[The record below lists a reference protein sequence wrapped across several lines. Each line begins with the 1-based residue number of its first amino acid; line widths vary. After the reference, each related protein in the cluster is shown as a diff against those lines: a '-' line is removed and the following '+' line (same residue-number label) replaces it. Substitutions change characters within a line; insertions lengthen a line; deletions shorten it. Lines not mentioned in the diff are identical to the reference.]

1 MKNGSKLARSTGS
14 SRTFS
19 ASARVENAS
28 LLAAVYAFRWA
39 FSLRV
44 GRSAVHRRR
53 RDDLAVAVG
62 DEHRHRRRRLE
73 DDLPDDCECGF
84 EPHSSILAQTDS
96 SVKRLPLTPR

>member
-39 FSLRV
+39 FSLVSGAAPSIVAAATTSPWPSATNTDTGDGASRTTC
-44 GRSAVHRRR
+44 RTIASAV
-53 RDDLAVAVG
+53 
-62 DEHRHRRRRLE
+62 
-73 DDLPDDCECGF
+73 
-84 EPHSSILAQTDS
+84 SSLIPPS
-96 SVKRLPLTPR
+96 SRKLIRP